1 MSDIWLHLAVREG
14 WLNFLFH
21 HLRIILANFQPTME
35 HFMHFPLIKPASAI
49 QHLLSLL
56 LNAQFAKACPTINKP
71 VHNTFQRIA
80 LNGSSFINQNGNF
93 NKFSKFRS
101 TVYKNR
107 GSRGQWF
114 HNSRHVGKTTQAWSL
129 VRNQFALF
137 LNSCLIDKCFFARP
151 FHPGASNKLFCTL
164 NIWILSQNNPWSR
177 LPLYFIALIVKKPI
191 YSLMECKY

>member
-101 TVYKNR
+101 KVYKNR

-177 LPLYFIALIVKKPI
+177 LPLYFIALTVKKPI

>member
-80 LNGSSFINQNGNF
+80 LNGSSSINQNGNF

-101 TVYKNR
+101 KVYKNR

-177 LPLYFIALIVKKPI
+177 LPSYFITLAVKKPI